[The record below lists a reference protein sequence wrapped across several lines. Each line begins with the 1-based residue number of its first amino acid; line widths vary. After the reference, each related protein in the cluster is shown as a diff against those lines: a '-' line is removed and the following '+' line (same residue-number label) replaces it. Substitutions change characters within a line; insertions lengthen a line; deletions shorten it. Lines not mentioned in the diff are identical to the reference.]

1 MKKYF
6 GTDGI
11 RGIPGESLKEEI
23 VTKIF
28 SSVEKILAPK
38 SVAIILDTRESCEM
52 ITEWIVKGFSEEV
65 SITNYGILPSGSMPI
80 LLETFNEDLGI
91 IISASHNPSEYNGIK
106 LIDKNGSKLD
116 DDLEIQIESELER
129 VSLPENNAKI
139 KNSTKGYDIY
149 LQYLKNVND
158 FKFDKFDLIIDAANG
173 SAFKI
178 IEDLLS
184 AKNAQFNI
192 ISNNPDGKNIND
204 NCGATFPE
212 NLQKNISNGQVGI
225 SFDGDADRLIMVDE
239 NQQVV
244 NGDLLLT
251 ILSKYLSEKGNLNGD
266 FVVST
271 VMSNYGFKL
280 AMNDFGFKL
289 IETPVGDKYVAEAM
303 KKNNAKLG
311 GEQSGHIILGD
322 FLPVGDALLTC
333 LLVLEALDY
342 FDVSI
347 ADFREKYL
355 MEYPQKLTNIEL
367 SKSLNDEEL
376 EFINQIALEMSI
388 KLDLDGRYL
397 QLTGGTMDGNIIFP
411 DNIKALFGT
420 GSDMEMYYDGSKGII
435 DNRAGAMQIRSASEL
450 SLMKGS
456 SETMATF
463 IPDGAVTL
471 NYDNALKFETKSDGA
486 KVTGNLT
493 VTGTISGT
501 MSGYLALS
509 GGTMTGTTNHN
520 DNVQSIWGASSDLR
534 IYHNAVQNNGIIQDT
549 SSNGLEIYAST
560 DVRIAAGVL
569 GETYAL
575 FTGNGSIE
583 LYYNGSKKFET
594 LNGGTKTTGAH
605 QITGNLQA
613 SGSEID
619 FESSTNLLLGANT
632 QIEVD
637 GDPGSSGQY
646 LKSMGNGNGVQW
658 ASLPSSTTTQTILFC
673 NFSDDTS
680 TTSGLRIP
688 FNTLNETTSNQLYF
702 SLWM

>member
-65 SITNYGILPSGSMPI
+65 NITNYGILPSGSMPI

-116 DDLEIQIESELER
+116 DDLEIKIESELER

-149 LQYLKNVND
+149 LEYLKNVND

-192 ISNNPDGKNIND
+192 ISNTPDGKNIND

-397 QLTGGTMDGNIIFP
+397 
-411 DNIKALFGT
+411 
-420 GSDMEMYYDGSKGII
+420 
-435 DNRAGAMQIRSASEL
+435 IR
-450 SLMKGS
+450 
-456 SETMATF
+456 
-463 IPDGAVTL
+463 
-471 NYDNALKFETKSDGA
+471 N
-486 KVTGNLT
+486 
-493 VTGTISGT
+493 SGT
-501 MSGYLALS
+501 EPL
-509 GGTMTGTTNHN
+509 
-520 DNVQSIWGASSDLR
+520 LR
-534 IYHNAVQNNGIIQDT
+534 
-549 SSNGLEIYAST
+549 
-560 DVRIAAGVL
+560 VL
-569 GETYAL
+569 VEAR
-575 FTGNGSIE
+575 S
-583 LYYNGSKKFET
+583 
-594 LNGGTKTTGAH
+594 
-605 QITGNLQA
+605 Q
-613 SGSEID
+613 
-619 FESSTNLLLGANT
+619 ESM
-632 QIEVD
+632 E
-637 GDPGSSGQY
+637 
-646 LKSMGNGNGVQW
+646 
-658 ASLPSSTTTQTILFC
+658 
-673 NFSDDTS
+673 NFSEELLS
-680 TTSGLRIP
+680 KI
-688 FNTLNETTSNQLYF
+688 NNYLN
-702 SLWM
+702 

>member
-129 VSLPENNAKI
+129 VSLPENNVKI

-347 ADFREKYL
+347 ADFRKKYL
-355 MEYPQKLTNIEL
+355 IEYPQKLTNIEL

-397 QLTGGTMDGNIIFP
+397 
-411 DNIKALFGT
+411 
-420 GSDMEMYYDGSKGII
+420 
-435 DNRAGAMQIRSASEL
+435 IR
-450 SLMKGS
+450 
-456 SETMATF
+456 
-463 IPDGAVTL
+463 
-471 NYDNALKFETKSDGA
+471 N
-486 KVTGNLT
+486 
-493 VTGTISGT
+493 SGT
-501 MSGYLALS
+501 EPL
-509 GGTMTGTTNHN
+509 
-520 DNVQSIWGASSDLR
+520 LR
-534 IYHNAVQNNGIIQDT
+534 
-549 SSNGLEIYAST
+549 
-560 DVRIAAGVL
+560 VL
-569 GETYAL
+569 VEAR
-575 FTGNGSIE
+575 S
-583 LYYNGSKKFET
+583 
-594 LNGGTKTTGAH
+594 
-605 QITGNLQA
+605 Q
-613 SGSEID
+613 
-619 FESSTNLLLGANT
+619 ESM
-632 QIEVD
+632 E
-637 GDPGSSGQY
+637 
-646 LKSMGNGNGVQW
+646 
-658 ASLPSSTTTQTILFC
+658 
-673 NFSDDTS
+673 NFSEELLS
-680 TTSGLRIP
+680 KI
-688 FNTLNETTSNQLYF
+688 NNYLN
-702 SLWM
+702 

>member
-184 AKNAQFNI
+184 VKNAQFNL

-397 QLTGGTMDGNIIFP
+397 
-411 DNIKALFGT
+411 
-420 GSDMEMYYDGSKGII
+420 
-435 DNRAGAMQIRSASEL
+435 IR
-450 SLMKGS
+450 
-456 SETMATF
+456 
-463 IPDGAVTL
+463 
-471 NYDNALKFETKSDGA
+471 N
-486 KVTGNLT
+486 
-493 VTGTISGT
+493 SGT
-501 MSGYLALS
+501 EPL
-509 GGTMTGTTNHN
+509 
-520 DNVQSIWGASSDLR
+520 LR
-534 IYHNAVQNNGIIQDT
+534 
-549 SSNGLEIYAST
+549 
-560 DVRIAAGVL
+560 VL
-569 GETYAL
+569 VEAR
-575 FTGNGSIE
+575 S
-583 LYYNGSKKFET
+583 
-594 LNGGTKTTGAH
+594 
-605 QITGNLQA
+605 Q
-613 SGSEID
+613 
-619 FESSTNLLLGANT
+619 ESM
-632 QIEVD
+632 E
-637 GDPGSSGQY
+637 
-646 LKSMGNGNGVQW
+646 
-658 ASLPSSTTTQTILFC
+658 
-673 NFSDDTS
+673 NFSEELLS
-680 TTSGLRIP
+680 KI
-688 FNTLNETTSNQLYF
+688 NNYLN
-702 SLWM
+702 

>member
-116 DDLEIQIESELER
+116 DDLEIQIESELEK

-347 ADFREKYL
+347 ADFRKKYL

-397 QLTGGTMDGNIIFP
+397 
-411 DNIKALFGT
+411 
-420 GSDMEMYYDGSKGII
+420 
-435 DNRAGAMQIRSASEL
+435 IR
-450 SLMKGS
+450 
-456 SETMATF
+456 
-463 IPDGAVTL
+463 
-471 NYDNALKFETKSDGA
+471 N
-486 KVTGNLT
+486 
-493 VTGTISGT
+493 SGT
-501 MSGYLALS
+501 EPL
-509 GGTMTGTTNHN
+509 
-520 DNVQSIWGASSDLR
+520 LR
-534 IYHNAVQNNGIIQDT
+534 
-549 SSNGLEIYAST
+549 
-560 DVRIAAGVL
+560 VL
-569 GETYAL
+569 VEAR
-575 FTGNGSIE
+575 S
-583 LYYNGSKKFET
+583 
-594 LNGGTKTTGAH
+594 
-605 QITGNLQA
+605 Q
-613 SGSEID
+613 
-619 FESSTNLLLGANT
+619 ESM
-632 QIEVD
+632 E
-637 GDPGSSGQY
+637 
-646 LKSMGNGNGVQW
+646 
-658 ASLPSSTTTQTILFC
+658 
-673 NFSDDTS
+673 NFSEELLS
-680 TTSGLRIP
+680 KI
-688 FNTLNETTSNQLYF
+688 NNYLN
-702 SLWM
+702 

>member
-347 ADFREKYL
+347 ADFRKKYL

-397 QLTGGTMDGNIIFP
+397 
-411 DNIKALFGT
+411 
-420 GSDMEMYYDGSKGII
+420 
-435 DNRAGAMQIRSASEL
+435 IR
-450 SLMKGS
+450 
-456 SETMATF
+456 
-463 IPDGAVTL
+463 
-471 NYDNALKFETKSDGA
+471 N
-486 KVTGNLT
+486 
-493 VTGTISGT
+493 SGT
-501 MSGYLALS
+501 EPL
-509 GGTMTGTTNHN
+509 
-520 DNVQSIWGASSDLR
+520 LR
-534 IYHNAVQNNGIIQDT
+534 
-549 SSNGLEIYAST
+549 
-560 DVRIAAGVL
+560 VL
-569 GETYAL
+569 VEAR
-575 FTGNGSIE
+575 S
-583 LYYNGSKKFET
+583 
-594 LNGGTKTTGAH
+594 
-605 QITGNLQA
+605 Q
-613 SGSEID
+613 
-619 FESSTNLLLGANT
+619 ESM
-632 QIEVD
+632 E
-637 GDPGSSGQY
+637 
-646 LKSMGNGNGVQW
+646 
-658 ASLPSSTTTQTILFC
+658 
-673 NFSDDTS
+673 NFSEELLS
-680 TTSGLRIP
+680 KI
-688 FNTLNETTSNQLYF
+688 NNYLN
-702 SLWM
+702 

>member
-129 VSLPENNAKI
+129 VSLPKNNAKI

-239 NQQVV
+239 NQKVV
-244 NGDLLLT
+244 NRDLLLT

-347 ADFREKYL
+347 ADFRKKYL

-397 QLTGGTMDGNIIFP
+397 
-411 DNIKALFGT
+411 
-420 GSDMEMYYDGSKGII
+420 
-435 DNRAGAMQIRSASEL
+435 IR
-450 SLMKGS
+450 
-456 SETMATF
+456 
-463 IPDGAVTL
+463 
-471 NYDNALKFETKSDGA
+471 N
-486 KVTGNLT
+486 
-493 VTGTISGT
+493 SGT
-501 MSGYLALS
+501 EPL
-509 GGTMTGTTNHN
+509 
-520 DNVQSIWGASSDLR
+520 LR
-534 IYHNAVQNNGIIQDT
+534 
-549 SSNGLEIYAST
+549 
-560 DVRIAAGVL
+560 VL
-569 GETYAL
+569 VEAR
-575 FTGNGSIE
+575 S
-583 LYYNGSKKFET
+583 
-594 LNGGTKTTGAH
+594 
-605 QITGNLQA
+605 Q
-613 SGSEID
+613 
-619 FESSTNLLLGANT
+619 ESM
-632 QIEVD
+632 E
-637 GDPGSSGQY
+637 
-646 LKSMGNGNGVQW
+646 
-658 ASLPSSTTTQTILFC
+658 
-673 NFSDDTS
+673 NFSEELLS
-680 TTSGLRIP
+680 KI
-688 FNTLNETTSNQLYF
+688 NNYLN
-702 SLWM
+702 

>member
-116 DDLEIQIESELER
+116 DDLEIQIESELEK

-149 LQYLKNVND
+149 LQYLKNVNE
-158 FKFDKFDLIIDAANG
+158 FKFDKFNLIIDAANG

-192 ISNNPDGKNIND
+192 ISSNPDGKNIND

-212 NLQKNISNGQVGI
+212 NLQKNISNGQIGI

-347 ADFREKYL
+347 ADFRKKYL

-397 QLTGGTMDGNIIFP
+397 
-411 DNIKALFGT
+411 
-420 GSDMEMYYDGSKGII
+420 
-435 DNRAGAMQIRSASEL
+435 IR
-450 SLMKGS
+450 
-456 SETMATF
+456 
-463 IPDGAVTL
+463 
-471 NYDNALKFETKSDGA
+471 N
-486 KVTGNLT
+486 
-493 VTGTISGT
+493 SGT
-501 MSGYLALS
+501 EPL
-509 GGTMTGTTNHN
+509 
-520 DNVQSIWGASSDLR
+520 LR
-534 IYHNAVQNNGIIQDT
+534 
-549 SSNGLEIYAST
+549 
-560 DVRIAAGVL
+560 VL
-569 GETYAL
+569 VEAR
-575 FTGNGSIE
+575 S
-583 LYYNGSKKFET
+583 
-594 LNGGTKTTGAH
+594 
-605 QITGNLQA
+605 Q
-613 SGSEID
+613 
-619 FESSTNLLLGANT
+619 ESM
-632 QIEVD
+632 E
-637 GDPGSSGQY
+637 
-646 LKSMGNGNGVQW
+646 
-658 ASLPSSTTTQTILFC
+658 
-673 NFSDDTS
+673 NFSEELLS
-680 TTSGLRIP
+680 KI
-688 FNTLNETTSNQLYF
+688 NNYLN
-702 SLWM
+702 

>member
-149 LQYLKNVND
+149 LQYLKNVNE

-342 FDVSI
+342 FDVAI
-347 ADFREKYL
+347 ADFRKKYL

-397 QLTGGTMDGNIIFP
+397 
-411 DNIKALFGT
+411 
-420 GSDMEMYYDGSKGII
+420 
-435 DNRAGAMQIRSASEL
+435 IR
-450 SLMKGS
+450 
-456 SETMATF
+456 
-463 IPDGAVTL
+463 
-471 NYDNALKFETKSDGA
+471 N
-486 KVTGNLT
+486 
-493 VTGTISGT
+493 SGT
-501 MSGYLALS
+501 EPL
-509 GGTMTGTTNHN
+509 
-520 DNVQSIWGASSDLR
+520 LR
-534 IYHNAVQNNGIIQDT
+534 
-549 SSNGLEIYAST
+549 
-560 DVRIAAGVL
+560 VL
-569 GETYAL
+569 VEAR
-575 FTGNGSIE
+575 S
-583 LYYNGSKKFET
+583 
-594 LNGGTKTTGAH
+594 
-605 QITGNLQA
+605 Q
-613 SGSEID
+613 
-619 FESSTNLLLGANT
+619 ESM
-632 QIEVD
+632 E
-637 GDPGSSGQY
+637 
-646 LKSMGNGNGVQW
+646 
-658 ASLPSSTTTQTILFC
+658 
-673 NFSDDTS
+673 NFSEELLS
-680 TTSGLRIP
+680 KI
-688 FNTLNETTSNQLYF
+688 NNYLN
-702 SLWM
+702 

>member
-116 DDLEIQIESELER
+116 DNLEIQIESELER

-212 NLQKNISNGQVGI
+212 NLQKNISNGQIGI

-347 ADFREKYL
+347 ADFRKKYL

-397 QLTGGTMDGNIIFP
+397 
-411 DNIKALFGT
+411 
-420 GSDMEMYYDGSKGII
+420 
-435 DNRAGAMQIRSASEL
+435 IR
-450 SLMKGS
+450 
-456 SETMATF
+456 
-463 IPDGAVTL
+463 
-471 NYDNALKFETKSDGA
+471 N
-486 KVTGNLT
+486 
-493 VTGTISGT
+493 SGT
-501 MSGYLALS
+501 EPL
-509 GGTMTGTTNHN
+509 
-520 DNVQSIWGASSDLR
+520 LR
-534 IYHNAVQNNGIIQDT
+534 
-549 SSNGLEIYAST
+549 
-560 DVRIAAGVL
+560 VL
-569 GETYAL
+569 VEAR
-575 FTGNGSIE
+575 S
-583 LYYNGSKKFET
+583 
-594 LNGGTKTTGAH
+594 
-605 QITGNLQA
+605 Q
-613 SGSEID
+613 
-619 FESSTNLLLGANT
+619 ESM
-632 QIEVD
+632 E
-637 GDPGSSGQY
+637 
-646 LKSMGNGNGVQW
+646 
-658 ASLPSSTTTQTILFC
+658 
-673 NFSDDTS
+673 NFSEELLS
-680 TTSGLRIP
+680 KI
-688 FNTLNETTSNQLYF
+688 NNYLN
-702 SLWM
+702 

>member
-139 KNSTKGYDIY
+139 KNSTKGYDTY
-149 LQYLKNVND
+149 LEYLKNVND

-347 ADFREKYL
+347 ADFRKKYL

-397 QLTGGTMDGNIIFP
+397 
-411 DNIKALFGT
+411 
-420 GSDMEMYYDGSKGII
+420 
-435 DNRAGAMQIRSASEL
+435 IR
-450 SLMKGS
+450 
-456 SETMATF
+456 
-463 IPDGAVTL
+463 
-471 NYDNALKFETKSDGA
+471 N
-486 KVTGNLT
+486 
-493 VTGTISGT
+493 SGT
-501 MSGYLALS
+501 EPL
-509 GGTMTGTTNHN
+509 
-520 DNVQSIWGASSDLR
+520 LR
-534 IYHNAVQNNGIIQDT
+534 
-549 SSNGLEIYAST
+549 
-560 DVRIAAGVL
+560 VL
-569 GETYAL
+569 VEAR
-575 FTGNGSIE
+575 S
-583 LYYNGSKKFET
+583 
-594 LNGGTKTTGAH
+594 
-605 QITGNLQA
+605 Q
-613 SGSEID
+613 
-619 FESSTNLLLGANT
+619 ESM
-632 QIEVD
+632 E
-637 GDPGSSGQY
+637 
-646 LKSMGNGNGVQW
+646 
-658 ASLPSSTTTQTILFC
+658 
-673 NFSDDTS
+673 NFSEELLS
-680 TTSGLRIP
+680 KI
-688 FNTLNETTSNQLYF
+688 NNYLN
-702 SLWM
+702 

>member
-149 LQYLKNVND
+149 LQYLKNVNE

-212 NLQKNISNGQVGI
+212 NLQKNISNGQIGI

-347 ADFREKYL
+347 ADFRKKYL

-397 QLTGGTMDGNIIFP
+397 
-411 DNIKALFGT
+411 
-420 GSDMEMYYDGSKGII
+420 
-435 DNRAGAMQIRSASEL
+435 IR
-450 SLMKGS
+450 
-456 SETMATF
+456 
-463 IPDGAVTL
+463 
-471 NYDNALKFETKSDGA
+471 N
-486 KVTGNLT
+486 
-493 VTGTISGT
+493 SGT
-501 MSGYLALS
+501 EPL
-509 GGTMTGTTNHN
+509 
-520 DNVQSIWGASSDLR
+520 LR
-534 IYHNAVQNNGIIQDT
+534 
-549 SSNGLEIYAST
+549 
-560 DVRIAAGVL
+560 VL
-569 GETYAL
+569 VEAR
-575 FTGNGSIE
+575 S
-583 LYYNGSKKFET
+583 
-594 LNGGTKTTGAH
+594 
-605 QITGNLQA
+605 Q
-613 SGSEID
+613 
-619 FESSTNLLLGANT
+619 ESM
-632 QIEVD
+632 E
-637 GDPGSSGQY
+637 
-646 LKSMGNGNGVQW
+646 
-658 ASLPSSTTTQTILFC
+658 
-673 NFSDDTS
+673 NFSEELLS
-680 TTSGLRIP
+680 KI
-688 FNTLNETTSNQLYF
+688 NNYLN
-702 SLWM
+702 

>member
-11 RGIPGESLKEEI
+11 RGIPRESLKEEI

-139 KNSTKGYDIY
+139 KNSTKGYDTY
-149 LQYLKNVND
+149 LEYLKNVND

-192 ISNNPDGKNIND
+192 ISNTPDGKNIND

-397 QLTGGTMDGNIIFP
+397 
-411 DNIKALFGT
+411 
-420 GSDMEMYYDGSKGII
+420 
-435 DNRAGAMQIRSASEL
+435 IR
-450 SLMKGS
+450 
-456 SETMATF
+456 
-463 IPDGAVTL
+463 
-471 NYDNALKFETKSDGA
+471 N
-486 KVTGNLT
+486 
-493 VTGTISGT
+493 SGT
-501 MSGYLALS
+501 EPL
-509 GGTMTGTTNHN
+509 
-520 DNVQSIWGASSDLR
+520 LR
-534 IYHNAVQNNGIIQDT
+534 
-549 SSNGLEIYAST
+549 
-560 DVRIAAGVL
+560 VL
-569 GETYAL
+569 VEAR
-575 FTGNGSIE
+575 S
-583 LYYNGSKKFET
+583 
-594 LNGGTKTTGAH
+594 
-605 QITGNLQA
+605 Q
-613 SGSEID
+613 
-619 FESSTNLLLGANT
+619 ESM
-632 QIEVD
+632 E
-637 GDPGSSGQY
+637 
-646 LKSMGNGNGVQW
+646 
-658 ASLPSSTTTQTILFC
+658 
-673 NFSDDTS
+673 NFSEELLS
-680 TTSGLRIP
+680 KI
-688 FNTLNETTSNQLYF
+688 NNYLN
-702 SLWM
+702 

>member
-129 VSLPENNAKI
+129 VSLPVNNAKI

-347 ADFREKYL
+347 ADFRKKYL

-397 QLTGGTMDGNIIFP
+397 
-411 DNIKALFGT
+411 
-420 GSDMEMYYDGSKGII
+420 
-435 DNRAGAMQIRSASEL
+435 IR
-450 SLMKGS
+450 
-456 SETMATF
+456 
-463 IPDGAVTL
+463 
-471 NYDNALKFETKSDGA
+471 N
-486 KVTGNLT
+486 
-493 VTGTISGT
+493 SGT
-501 MSGYLALS
+501 EPL
-509 GGTMTGTTNHN
+509 
-520 DNVQSIWGASSDLR
+520 LR
-534 IYHNAVQNNGIIQDT
+534 
-549 SSNGLEIYAST
+549 
-560 DVRIAAGVL
+560 VL
-569 GETYAL
+569 VEAR
-575 FTGNGSIE
+575 S
-583 LYYNGSKKFET
+583 
-594 LNGGTKTTGAH
+594 
-605 QITGNLQA
+605 Q
-613 SGSEID
+613 
-619 FESSTNLLLGANT
+619 ESM
-632 QIEVD
+632 E
-637 GDPGSSGQY
+637 
-646 LKSMGNGNGVQW
+646 
-658 ASLPSSTTTQTILFC
+658 
-673 NFSDDTS
+673 NFSEELLS
-680 TTSGLRIP
+680 KI
-688 FNTLNETTSNQLYF
+688 NNYLN
-702 SLWM
+702 

>member
-116 DDLEIQIESELER
+116 DDLEIQIESELDR
-129 VSLPENNAKI
+129 VSLQENNAKI

-178 IEDLLS
+178 IEDFLS
-184 AKNAQFNI
+184 SKNAQFNI

-212 NLQKNISNGQVGI
+212 NLQKNISNGQIGI

-347 ADFREKYL
+347 ADFRKKYL

-397 QLTGGTMDGNIIFP
+397 
-411 DNIKALFGT
+411 
-420 GSDMEMYYDGSKGII
+420 
-435 DNRAGAMQIRSASEL
+435 IR
-450 SLMKGS
+450 
-456 SETMATF
+456 
-463 IPDGAVTL
+463 
-471 NYDNALKFETKSDGA
+471 N
-486 KVTGNLT
+486 
-493 VTGTISGT
+493 SGT
-501 MSGYLALS
+501 EPL
-509 GGTMTGTTNHN
+509 
-520 DNVQSIWGASSDLR
+520 LR
-534 IYHNAVQNNGIIQDT
+534 
-549 SSNGLEIYAST
+549 
-560 DVRIAAGVL
+560 VL
-569 GETYAL
+569 VEAR
-575 FTGNGSIE
+575 S
-583 LYYNGSKKFET
+583 
-594 LNGGTKTTGAH
+594 
-605 QITGNLQA
+605 Q
-613 SGSEID
+613 
-619 FESSTNLLLGANT
+619 ESM
-632 QIEVD
+632 E
-637 GDPGSSGQY
+637 
-646 LKSMGNGNGVQW
+646 
-658 ASLPSSTTTQTILFC
+658 
-673 NFSDDTS
+673 NFSEELLS
-680 TTSGLRIP
+680 KI
-688 FNTLNETTSNQLYF
+688 NNYLN
-702 SLWM
+702 

>member
-65 SITNYGILPSGSMPI
+65 NITNYGILPSGSMPI

-212 NLQKNISNGQVGI
+212 NLQKNISNCQIGI

-342 FDVSI
+342 FDLSI

-355 MEYPQKLTNIEL
+355 IEYPQKLTNIEL

-397 QLTGGTMDGNIIFP
+397 
-411 DNIKALFGT
+411 
-420 GSDMEMYYDGSKGII
+420 
-435 DNRAGAMQIRSASEL
+435 IR
-450 SLMKGS
+450 
-456 SETMATF
+456 
-463 IPDGAVTL
+463 
-471 NYDNALKFETKSDGA
+471 N
-486 KVTGNLT
+486 
-493 VTGTISGT
+493 SGT
-501 MSGYLALS
+501 EPL
-509 GGTMTGTTNHN
+509 
-520 DNVQSIWGASSDLR
+520 LR
-534 IYHNAVQNNGIIQDT
+534 
-549 SSNGLEIYAST
+549 
-560 DVRIAAGVL
+560 VL
-569 GETYAL
+569 VEAR
-575 FTGNGSIE
+575 S
-583 LYYNGSKKFET
+583 
-594 LNGGTKTTGAH
+594 
-605 QITGNLQA
+605 Q
-613 SGSEID
+613 
-619 FESSTNLLLGANT
+619 ESM
-632 QIEVD
+632 E
-637 GDPGSSGQY
+637 
-646 LKSMGNGNGVQW
+646 
-658 ASLPSSTTTQTILFC
+658 
-673 NFSDDTS
+673 NFSEELLS
-680 TTSGLRIP
+680 KI
-688 FNTLNETTSNQLYF
+688 NNYLN
-702 SLWM
+702 

>member
-28 SSVEKILAPK
+28 SSVQKILAPK

-397 QLTGGTMDGNIIFP
+397 
-411 DNIKALFGT
+411 
-420 GSDMEMYYDGSKGII
+420 
-435 DNRAGAMQIRSASEL
+435 IR
-450 SLMKGS
+450 
-456 SETMATF
+456 
-463 IPDGAVTL
+463 
-471 NYDNALKFETKSDGA
+471 N
-486 KVTGNLT
+486 
-493 VTGTISGT
+493 SGT
-501 MSGYLALS
+501 EPL
-509 GGTMTGTTNHN
+509 
-520 DNVQSIWGASSDLR
+520 LR
-534 IYHNAVQNNGIIQDT
+534 
-549 SSNGLEIYAST
+549 
-560 DVRIAAGVL
+560 VL
-569 GETYAL
+569 VEAR
-575 FTGNGSIE
+575 S
-583 LYYNGSKKFET
+583 
-594 LNGGTKTTGAH
+594 
-605 QITGNLQA
+605 Q
-613 SGSEID
+613 
-619 FESSTNLLLGANT
+619 ESM
-632 QIEVD
+632 E
-637 GDPGSSGQY
+637 
-646 LKSMGNGNGVQW
+646 
-658 ASLPSSTTTQTILFC
+658 
-673 NFSDDTS
+673 NFSEELIS
-680 TTSGLRIP
+680 KI
-688 FNTLNETTSNQLYF
+688 NNYLN
-702 SLWM
+702 

>member
-129 VSLPENNAKI
+129 VSLPENNVKI

-347 ADFREKYL
+347 TDFREKYL

-397 QLTGGTMDGNIIFP
+397 
-411 DNIKALFGT
+411 
-420 GSDMEMYYDGSKGII
+420 
-435 DNRAGAMQIRSASEL
+435 IR
-450 SLMKGS
+450 
-456 SETMATF
+456 
-463 IPDGAVTL
+463 
-471 NYDNALKFETKSDGA
+471 N
-486 KVTGNLT
+486 
-493 VTGTISGT
+493 SGT
-501 MSGYLALS
+501 EPL
-509 GGTMTGTTNHN
+509 
-520 DNVQSIWGASSDLR
+520 LR
-534 IYHNAVQNNGIIQDT
+534 
-549 SSNGLEIYAST
+549 
-560 DVRIAAGVL
+560 VL
-569 GETYAL
+569 VEAR
-575 FTGNGSIE
+575 S
-583 LYYNGSKKFET
+583 
-594 LNGGTKTTGAH
+594 
-605 QITGNLQA
+605 Q
-613 SGSEID
+613 
-619 FESSTNLLLGANT
+619 ESM
-632 QIEVD
+632 E
-637 GDPGSSGQY
+637 
-646 LKSMGNGNGVQW
+646 
-658 ASLPSSTTTQTILFC
+658 
-673 NFSDDTS
+673 NFSEELLS
-680 TTSGLRIP
+680 KI
-688 FNTLNETTSNQLYF
+688 NNYLN
-702 SLWM
+702 

>member
-116 DDLEIQIESELER
+116 DDLEIQIESELEK

-149 LQYLKNVND
+149 LQYLKNVNE
-158 FKFDKFDLIIDAANG
+158 FKFDKFNLIIDAANG

-397 QLTGGTMDGNIIFP
+397 
-411 DNIKALFGT
+411 
-420 GSDMEMYYDGSKGII
+420 
-435 DNRAGAMQIRSASEL
+435 IR
-450 SLMKGS
+450 
-456 SETMATF
+456 
-463 IPDGAVTL
+463 
-471 NYDNALKFETKSDGA
+471 N
-486 KVTGNLT
+486 
-493 VTGTISGT
+493 SGT
-501 MSGYLALS
+501 EPL
-509 GGTMTGTTNHN
+509 
-520 DNVQSIWGASSDLR
+520 LR
-534 IYHNAVQNNGIIQDT
+534 
-549 SSNGLEIYAST
+549 
-560 DVRIAAGVL
+560 VL
-569 GETYAL
+569 VEAR
-575 FTGNGSIE
+575 S
-583 LYYNGSKKFET
+583 
-594 LNGGTKTTGAH
+594 
-605 QITGNLQA
+605 Q
-613 SGSEID
+613 
-619 FESSTNLLLGANT
+619 ESM
-632 QIEVD
+632 E
-637 GDPGSSGQY
+637 
-646 LKSMGNGNGVQW
+646 
-658 ASLPSSTTTQTILFC
+658 
-673 NFSDDTS
+673 NFSEELLS
-680 TTSGLRIP
+680 KI
-688 FNTLNETTSNQLYF
+688 NNYLN
-702 SLWM
+702 

>member
-106 LIDKNGSKLD
+106 LIDKNGSKLN

-212 NLQKNISNGQVGI
+212 NLQKNISNGQIGI

-397 QLTGGTMDGNIIFP
+397 
-411 DNIKALFGT
+411 
-420 GSDMEMYYDGSKGII
+420 
-435 DNRAGAMQIRSASEL
+435 IR
-450 SLMKGS
+450 
-456 SETMATF
+456 
-463 IPDGAVTL
+463 
-471 NYDNALKFETKSDGA
+471 N
-486 KVTGNLT
+486 
-493 VTGTISGT
+493 SGT
-501 MSGYLALS
+501 EPL
-509 GGTMTGTTNHN
+509 
-520 DNVQSIWGASSDLR
+520 LR
-534 IYHNAVQNNGIIQDT
+534 
-549 SSNGLEIYAST
+549 
-560 DVRIAAGVL
+560 VL
-569 GETYAL
+569 VEAR
-575 FTGNGSIE
+575 S
-583 LYYNGSKKFET
+583 
-594 LNGGTKTTGAH
+594 
-605 QITGNLQA
+605 Q
-613 SGSEID
+613 
-619 FESSTNLLLGANT
+619 ESM
-632 QIEVD
+632 E
-637 GDPGSSGQY
+637 
-646 LKSMGNGNGVQW
+646 
-658 ASLPSSTTTQTILFC
+658 
-673 NFSDDTS
+673 NFSEELLS
-680 TTSGLRIP
+680 KI
-688 FNTLNETTSNQLYF
+688 NNYLN
-702 SLWM
+702 

>member
-116 DDLEIQIESELER
+116 DDLEIQIESELEK

-212 NLQKNISNGQVGI
+212 NLQKNISNGQIGI

-322 FLPVGDALLTC
+322 FLPVGDALLTS

-347 ADFREKYL
+347 ADFRKKYL

-397 QLTGGTMDGNIIFP
+397 
-411 DNIKALFGT
+411 
-420 GSDMEMYYDGSKGII
+420 
-435 DNRAGAMQIRSASEL
+435 IR
-450 SLMKGS
+450 
-456 SETMATF
+456 
-463 IPDGAVTL
+463 
-471 NYDNALKFETKSDGA
+471 N
-486 KVTGNLT
+486 
-493 VTGTISGT
+493 SGT
-501 MSGYLALS
+501 EPL
-509 GGTMTGTTNHN
+509 
-520 DNVQSIWGASSDLR
+520 LR
-534 IYHNAVQNNGIIQDT
+534 
-549 SSNGLEIYAST
+549 
-560 DVRIAAGVL
+560 VL
-569 GETYAL
+569 VEAR
-575 FTGNGSIE
+575 S
-583 LYYNGSKKFET
+583 
-594 LNGGTKTTGAH
+594 
-605 QITGNLQA
+605 Q
-613 SGSEID
+613 
-619 FESSTNLLLGANT
+619 ESM
-632 QIEVD
+632 E
-637 GDPGSSGQY
+637 
-646 LKSMGNGNGVQW
+646 
-658 ASLPSSTTTQTILFC
+658 
-673 NFSDDTS
+673 NFSEELLS
-680 TTSGLRIP
+680 KI
-688 FNTLNETTSNQLYF
+688 NNYLN
-702 SLWM
+702 

>member
-204 NCGATFPE
+204 NCGATFHE

-239 NQQVV
+239 NQQIV

-347 ADFREKYL
+347 ADFRKKYL
-355 MEYPQKLTNIEL
+355 MEYPQKLTNIEI
-367 SKSLNDEEL
+367 SKSLTDEAL

-397 QLTGGTMDGNIIFP
+397 
-411 DNIKALFGT
+411 
-420 GSDMEMYYDGSKGII
+420 
-435 DNRAGAMQIRSASEL
+435 IR
-450 SLMKGS
+450 
-456 SETMATF
+456 
-463 IPDGAVTL
+463 
-471 NYDNALKFETKSDGA
+471 N
-486 KVTGNLT
+486 
-493 VTGTISGT
+493 SGT
-501 MSGYLALS
+501 EPL
-509 GGTMTGTTNHN
+509 
-520 DNVQSIWGASSDLR
+520 LR
-534 IYHNAVQNNGIIQDT
+534 
-549 SSNGLEIYAST
+549 
-560 DVRIAAGVL
+560 VL
-569 GETYAL
+569 VEAR
-575 FTGNGSIE
+575 S
-583 LYYNGSKKFET
+583 
-594 LNGGTKTTGAH
+594 
-605 QITGNLQA
+605 Q
-613 SGSEID
+613 
-619 FESSTNLLLGANT
+619 ESM
-632 QIEVD
+632 E
-637 GDPGSSGQY
+637 
-646 LKSMGNGNGVQW
+646 
-658 ASLPSSTTTQTILFC
+658 
-673 NFSDDTS
+673 NFSEELLS
-680 TTSGLRIP
+680 KI
-688 FNTLNETTSNQLYF
+688 NNYLN
-702 SLWM
+702 

>member
-225 SFDGDADRLIMVDE
+225 SFDGDADRLIMVDG

-251 ILSKYLSEKGNLNGD
+251 ILSIYLSEKGNLNGD
-266 FVVST
+266 FVVCT

-347 ADFREKYL
+347 ADFRKKYL

-397 QLTGGTMDGNIIFP
+397 
-411 DNIKALFGT
+411 
-420 GSDMEMYYDGSKGII
+420 
-435 DNRAGAMQIRSASEL
+435 IR
-450 SLMKGS
+450 
-456 SETMATF
+456 
-463 IPDGAVTL
+463 
-471 NYDNALKFETKSDGA
+471 N
-486 KVTGNLT
+486 
-493 VTGTISGT
+493 SGT
-501 MSGYLALS
+501 EPL
-509 GGTMTGTTNHN
+509 
-520 DNVQSIWGASSDLR
+520 LR
-534 IYHNAVQNNGIIQDT
+534 
-549 SSNGLEIYAST
+549 
-560 DVRIAAGVL
+560 VL
-569 GETYAL
+569 VEAR
-575 FTGNGSIE
+575 S
-583 LYYNGSKKFET
+583 
-594 LNGGTKTTGAH
+594 
-605 QITGNLQA
+605 Q
-613 SGSEID
+613 
-619 FESSTNLLLGANT
+619 ESM
-632 QIEVD
+632 E
-637 GDPGSSGQY
+637 
-646 LKSMGNGNGVQW
+646 
-658 ASLPSSTTTQTILFC
+658 
-673 NFSDDTS
+673 NFSEELLS
-680 TTSGLRIP
+680 KI
-688 FNTLNETTSNQLYF
+688 NNYLN
-702 SLWM
+702 

>member
-149 LQYLKNVND
+149 LQYLKNVNE
-158 FKFDKFDLIIDAANG
+158 FKFDKFNLIIDAANG

-397 QLTGGTMDGNIIFP
+397 
-411 DNIKALFGT
+411 
-420 GSDMEMYYDGSKGII
+420 
-435 DNRAGAMQIRSASEL
+435 IR
-450 SLMKGS
+450 
-456 SETMATF
+456 
-463 IPDGAVTL
+463 
-471 NYDNALKFETKSDGA
+471 N
-486 KVTGNLT
+486 
-493 VTGTISGT
+493 SGT
-501 MSGYLALS
+501 EPL
-509 GGTMTGTTNHN
+509 
-520 DNVQSIWGASSDLR
+520 LR
-534 IYHNAVQNNGIIQDT
+534 
-549 SSNGLEIYAST
+549 
-560 DVRIAAGVL
+560 VL
-569 GETYAL
+569 VEAR
-575 FTGNGSIE
+575 S
-583 LYYNGSKKFET
+583 
-594 LNGGTKTTGAH
+594 
-605 QITGNLQA
+605 Q
-613 SGSEID
+613 
-619 FESSTNLLLGANT
+619 ESM
-632 QIEVD
+632 E
-637 GDPGSSGQY
+637 
-646 LKSMGNGNGVQW
+646 
-658 ASLPSSTTTQTILFC
+658 
-673 NFSDDTS
+673 NFSEELLS
-680 TTSGLRIP
+680 KI
-688 FNTLNETTSNQLYF
+688 NNYLN
-702 SLWM
+702 

>member
-149 LQYLKNVND
+149 LQYLKNVNE
-158 FKFDKFDLIIDAANG
+158 FKFGKFDLIIDAANG

-397 QLTGGTMDGNIIFP
+397 
-411 DNIKALFGT
+411 
-420 GSDMEMYYDGSKGII
+420 
-435 DNRAGAMQIRSASEL
+435 IR
-450 SLMKGS
+450 
-456 SETMATF
+456 
-463 IPDGAVTL
+463 
-471 NYDNALKFETKSDGA
+471 N
-486 KVTGNLT
+486 
-493 VTGTISGT
+493 SGT
-501 MSGYLALS
+501 EPL
-509 GGTMTGTTNHN
+509 
-520 DNVQSIWGASSDLR
+520 LR
-534 IYHNAVQNNGIIQDT
+534 
-549 SSNGLEIYAST
+549 
-560 DVRIAAGVL
+560 VL
-569 GETYAL
+569 VEAR
-575 FTGNGSIE
+575 S
-583 LYYNGSKKFET
+583 
-594 LNGGTKTTGAH
+594 
-605 QITGNLQA
+605 Q
-613 SGSEID
+613 
-619 FESSTNLLLGANT
+619 ESM
-632 QIEVD
+632 E
-637 GDPGSSGQY
+637 
-646 LKSMGNGNGVQW
+646 
-658 ASLPSSTTTQTILFC
+658 
-673 NFSDDTS
+673 NFSEELLS
-680 TTSGLRIP
+680 KI
-688 FNTLNETTSNQLYF
+688 NNYLN
-702 SLWM
+702 

>member
-116 DDLEIQIESELER
+116 DDLEIQIESELEK

-139 KNSTKGYDIY
+139 TNSTKGYDIY

-212 NLQKNISNGQVGI
+212 NLQKNISNGQIGI

-347 ADFREKYL
+347 ADFRKKYL

-397 QLTGGTMDGNIIFP
+397 
-411 DNIKALFGT
+411 
-420 GSDMEMYYDGSKGII
+420 
-435 DNRAGAMQIRSASEL
+435 IR
-450 SLMKGS
+450 
-456 SETMATF
+456 
-463 IPDGAVTL
+463 
-471 NYDNALKFETKSDGA
+471 N
-486 KVTGNLT
+486 
-493 VTGTISGT
+493 SGT
-501 MSGYLALS
+501 EPL
-509 GGTMTGTTNHN
+509 
-520 DNVQSIWGASSDLR
+520 LR
-534 IYHNAVQNNGIIQDT
+534 
-549 SSNGLEIYAST
+549 
-560 DVRIAAGVL
+560 VL
-569 GETYAL
+569 VEAR
-575 FTGNGSIE
+575 S
-583 LYYNGSKKFET
+583 
-594 LNGGTKTTGAH
+594 
-605 QITGNLQA
+605 Q
-613 SGSEID
+613 
-619 FESSTNLLLGANT
+619 ESM
-632 QIEVD
+632 E
-637 GDPGSSGQY
+637 
-646 LKSMGNGNGVQW
+646 
-658 ASLPSSTTTQTILFC
+658 
-673 NFSDDTS
+673 NFSEELLS
-680 TTSGLRIP
+680 KI
-688 FNTLNETTSNQLYF
+688 NNYLN
-702 SLWM
+702 

>member
-149 LQYLKNVND
+149 LQYLKNVNE
-158 FKFDKFDLIIDAANG
+158 FKFDKFNLIIDAANG

-212 NLQKNISNGQVGI
+212 NLQKNISNGQIGI

-347 ADFREKYL
+347 ADFRKKYL

-397 QLTGGTMDGNIIFP
+397 
-411 DNIKALFGT
+411 
-420 GSDMEMYYDGSKGII
+420 
-435 DNRAGAMQIRSASEL
+435 IR
-450 SLMKGS
+450 
-456 SETMATF
+456 
-463 IPDGAVTL
+463 
-471 NYDNALKFETKSDGA
+471 N
-486 KVTGNLT
+486 
-493 VTGTISGT
+493 SGT
-501 MSGYLALS
+501 EPL
-509 GGTMTGTTNHN
+509 
-520 DNVQSIWGASSDLR
+520 LR
-534 IYHNAVQNNGIIQDT
+534 
-549 SSNGLEIYAST
+549 
-560 DVRIAAGVL
+560 VL
-569 GETYAL
+569 VEAR
-575 FTGNGSIE
+575 S
-583 LYYNGSKKFET
+583 
-594 LNGGTKTTGAH
+594 
-605 QITGNLQA
+605 Q
-613 SGSEID
+613 
-619 FESSTNLLLGANT
+619 ESM
-632 QIEVD
+632 E
-637 GDPGSSGQY
+637 
-646 LKSMGNGNGVQW
+646 
-658 ASLPSSTTTQTILFC
+658 
-673 NFSDDTS
+673 NFSEELLS
-680 TTSGLRIP
+680 KI
-688 FNTLNETTSNQLYF
+688 NNYLN
-702 SLWM
+702 

>member
-65 SITNYGILPSGSMPI
+65 NITNYGILPSGSMPI

-347 ADFREKYL
+347 ADFRKKYL

-397 QLTGGTMDGNIIFP
+397 
-411 DNIKALFGT
+411 
-420 GSDMEMYYDGSKGII
+420 
-435 DNRAGAMQIRSASEL
+435 IR
-450 SLMKGS
+450 
-456 SETMATF
+456 
-463 IPDGAVTL
+463 
-471 NYDNALKFETKSDGA
+471 N
-486 KVTGNLT
+486 
-493 VTGTISGT
+493 SGT
-501 MSGYLALS
+501 EPL
-509 GGTMTGTTNHN
+509 
-520 DNVQSIWGASSDLR
+520 LR
-534 IYHNAVQNNGIIQDT
+534 
-549 SSNGLEIYAST
+549 
-560 DVRIAAGVL
+560 VL
-569 GETYAL
+569 VEAR
-575 FTGNGSIE
+575 S
-583 LYYNGSKKFET
+583 
-594 LNGGTKTTGAH
+594 
-605 QITGNLQA
+605 Q
-613 SGSEID
+613 
-619 FESSTNLLLGANT
+619 ESM
-632 QIEVD
+632 E
-637 GDPGSSGQY
+637 
-646 LKSMGNGNGVQW
+646 
-658 ASLPSSTTTQTILFC
+658 
-673 NFSDDTS
+673 NFSEELLS
-680 TTSGLRIP
+680 KI
-688 FNTLNETTSNQLYF
+688 NNYLN
-702 SLWM
+702 

>member
-1 MKKYF
+1 LKKYF

-149 LQYLKNVND
+149 LQYLKNVNE

-347 ADFREKYL
+347 ADFRKKYL

-397 QLTGGTMDGNIIFP
+397 
-411 DNIKALFGT
+411 
-420 GSDMEMYYDGSKGII
+420 
-435 DNRAGAMQIRSASEL
+435 IR
-450 SLMKGS
+450 
-456 SETMATF
+456 
-463 IPDGAVTL
+463 
-471 NYDNALKFETKSDGA
+471 N
-486 KVTGNLT
+486 
-493 VTGTISGT
+493 SGT
-501 MSGYLALS
+501 EPL
-509 GGTMTGTTNHN
+509 
-520 DNVQSIWGASSDLR
+520 LR
-534 IYHNAVQNNGIIQDT
+534 
-549 SSNGLEIYAST
+549 
-560 DVRIAAGVL
+560 VL
-569 GETYAL
+569 VEAR
-575 FTGNGSIE
+575 S
-583 LYYNGSKKFET
+583 
-594 LNGGTKTTGAH
+594 
-605 QITGNLQA
+605 Q
-613 SGSEID
+613 
-619 FESSTNLLLGANT
+619 ESM
-632 QIEVD
+632 E
-637 GDPGSSGQY
+637 
-646 LKSMGNGNGVQW
+646 
-658 ASLPSSTTTQTILFC
+658 
-673 NFSDDTS
+673 NFSEELLS
-680 TTSGLRIP
+680 KI
-688 FNTLNETTSNQLYF
+688 NNYLN
-702 SLWM
+702 

>member
-6 GTDGI
+6 GTDGV

-116 DDLEIQIESELER
+116 DNLEIQIESELER

-139 KNSTKGYDIY
+139 TNSTKGYDIY

-212 NLQKNISNGQVGI
+212 NLQKNISNGQIGI

-347 ADFREKYL
+347 ADFRKKYL

-397 QLTGGTMDGNIIFP
+397 
-411 DNIKALFGT
+411 
-420 GSDMEMYYDGSKGII
+420 
-435 DNRAGAMQIRSASEL
+435 IR
-450 SLMKGS
+450 
-456 SETMATF
+456 
-463 IPDGAVTL
+463 
-471 NYDNALKFETKSDGA
+471 N
-486 KVTGNLT
+486 
-493 VTGTISGT
+493 SGT
-501 MSGYLALS
+501 EPL
-509 GGTMTGTTNHN
+509 
-520 DNVQSIWGASSDLR
+520 LR
-534 IYHNAVQNNGIIQDT
+534 
-549 SSNGLEIYAST
+549 
-560 DVRIAAGVL
+560 VL
-569 GETYAL
+569 VEAR
-575 FTGNGSIE
+575 S
-583 LYYNGSKKFET
+583 
-594 LNGGTKTTGAH
+594 
-605 QITGNLQA
+605 Q
-613 SGSEID
+613 
-619 FESSTNLLLGANT
+619 ESM
-632 QIEVD
+632 E
-637 GDPGSSGQY
+637 
-646 LKSMGNGNGVQW
+646 
-658 ASLPSSTTTQTILFC
+658 
-673 NFSDDTS
+673 NFSEELLS
-680 TTSGLRIP
+680 KI
-688 FNTLNETTSNQLYF
+688 NNYLN
-702 SLWM
+702 

>member
-347 ADFREKYL
+347 TDFREKYL

-397 QLTGGTMDGNIIFP
+397 
-411 DNIKALFGT
+411 
-420 GSDMEMYYDGSKGII
+420 
-435 DNRAGAMQIRSASEL
+435 IR
-450 SLMKGS
+450 
-456 SETMATF
+456 
-463 IPDGAVTL
+463 
-471 NYDNALKFETKSDGA
+471 N
-486 KVTGNLT
+486 
-493 VTGTISGT
+493 SGT
-501 MSGYLALS
+501 EPL
-509 GGTMTGTTNHN
+509 
-520 DNVQSIWGASSDLR
+520 LR
-534 IYHNAVQNNGIIQDT
+534 
-549 SSNGLEIYAST
+549 
-560 DVRIAAGVL
+560 VL
-569 GETYAL
+569 VEAR
-575 FTGNGSIE
+575 S
-583 LYYNGSKKFET
+583 
-594 LNGGTKTTGAH
+594 
-605 QITGNLQA
+605 Q
-613 SGSEID
+613 
-619 FESSTNLLLGANT
+619 ESM
-632 QIEVD
+632 E
-637 GDPGSSGQY
+637 
-646 LKSMGNGNGVQW
+646 
-658 ASLPSSTTTQTILFC
+658 
-673 NFSDDTS
+673 NFSEELLS
-680 TTSGLRIP
+680 KI
-688 FNTLNETTSNQLYF
+688 NNYLN
-702 SLWM
+702 

>member
-184 AKNAQFNI
+184 AKNAHFNI

-347 ADFREKYL
+347 ADFRKKYL

-397 QLTGGTMDGNIIFP
+397 
-411 DNIKALFGT
+411 
-420 GSDMEMYYDGSKGII
+420 
-435 DNRAGAMQIRSASEL
+435 IR
-450 SLMKGS
+450 
-456 SETMATF
+456 
-463 IPDGAVTL
+463 
-471 NYDNALKFETKSDGA
+471 N
-486 KVTGNLT
+486 
-493 VTGTISGT
+493 SGT
-501 MSGYLALS
+501 EPL
-509 GGTMTGTTNHN
+509 
-520 DNVQSIWGASSDLR
+520 LR
-534 IYHNAVQNNGIIQDT
+534 
-549 SSNGLEIYAST
+549 
-560 DVRIAAGVL
+560 VL
-569 GETYAL
+569 VEAR
-575 FTGNGSIE
+575 S
-583 LYYNGSKKFET
+583 
-594 LNGGTKTTGAH
+594 
-605 QITGNLQA
+605 Q
-613 SGSEID
+613 
-619 FESSTNLLLGANT
+619 ESM
-632 QIEVD
+632 E
-637 GDPGSSGQY
+637 
-646 LKSMGNGNGVQW
+646 
-658 ASLPSSTTTQTILFC
+658 
-673 NFSDDTS
+673 NFSEELLS
-680 TTSGLRIP
+680 KI
-688 FNTLNETTSNQLYF
+688 NNYLN
-702 SLWM
+702 

>member
-116 DDLEIQIESELER
+116 DDLEIQIESELEK

-149 LQYLKNVND
+149 LQYLKNVNE
-158 FKFDKFDLIIDAANG
+158 FKFDKFNLIIDAANG

-280 AMNDFGFKL
+280 AMDDFGFKL

-347 ADFREKYL
+347 ADFRKKYL

-397 QLTGGTMDGNIIFP
+397 
-411 DNIKALFGT
+411 
-420 GSDMEMYYDGSKGII
+420 
-435 DNRAGAMQIRSASEL
+435 IR
-450 SLMKGS
+450 
-456 SETMATF
+456 
-463 IPDGAVTL
+463 
-471 NYDNALKFETKSDGA
+471 N
-486 KVTGNLT
+486 
-493 VTGTISGT
+493 SGT
-501 MSGYLALS
+501 EPL
-509 GGTMTGTTNHN
+509 
-520 DNVQSIWGASSDLR
+520 LR
-534 IYHNAVQNNGIIQDT
+534 
-549 SSNGLEIYAST
+549 
-560 DVRIAAGVL
+560 VL
-569 GETYAL
+569 VEAR
-575 FTGNGSIE
+575 S
-583 LYYNGSKKFET
+583 
-594 LNGGTKTTGAH
+594 
-605 QITGNLQA
+605 Q
-613 SGSEID
+613 
-619 FESSTNLLLGANT
+619 ESM
-632 QIEVD
+632 E
-637 GDPGSSGQY
+637 
-646 LKSMGNGNGVQW
+646 
-658 ASLPSSTTTQTILFC
+658 
-673 NFSDDTS
+673 NFSEELLS
-680 TTSGLRIP
+680 KI
-688 FNTLNETTSNQLYF
+688 NNYLN
-702 SLWM
+702 

>member
-23 VTKIF
+23 VRKIF
-28 SSVEKILAPK
+28 CSVEKILAPK
-38 SVAIILDTRESCEM
+38 SVAIILDTRESCEV

-80 LLETFNEDLGI
+80 LLESFNEDLGI

-116 DDLEIQIESELER
+116 DDLEIRIERELEA
-129 VSLPENNAKI
+129 VSLPENNTKI
-139 KNSTKGYDIY
+139 ENSTKGYDIY

-158 FKFDKFDLIIDAANG
+158 FNFDKFDLIVDAANG

-212 NLQKNISNGQVGI
+212 NLQKNISKGQVGI

-239 NQQVV
+239 SQEVV
-244 NGDLLLT
+244 NGDLLLI

-342 FDVSI
+342 FDLSI

-355 MEYPQKLTNIEL
+355 IEYPQKLTNIEL

-397 QLTGGTMDGNIIFP
+397 
-411 DNIKALFGT
+411 
-420 GSDMEMYYDGSKGII
+420 
-435 DNRAGAMQIRSASEL
+435 IR
-450 SLMKGS
+450 
-456 SETMATF
+456 
-463 IPDGAVTL
+463 
-471 NYDNALKFETKSDGA
+471 N
-486 KVTGNLT
+486 
-493 VTGTISGT
+493 SGT
-501 MSGYLALS
+501 EPL
-509 GGTMTGTTNHN
+509 
-520 DNVQSIWGASSDLR
+520 LR
-534 IYHNAVQNNGIIQDT
+534 
-549 SSNGLEIYAST
+549 
-560 DVRIAAGVL
+560 VL
-569 GETYAL
+569 VEAR
-575 FTGNGSIE
+575 S
-583 LYYNGSKKFET
+583 
-594 LNGGTKTTGAH
+594 
-605 QITGNLQA
+605 Q
-613 SGSEID
+613 
-619 FESSTNLLLGANT
+619 ESM
-632 QIEVD
+632 E
-637 GDPGSSGQY
+637 
-646 LKSMGNGNGVQW
+646 
-658 ASLPSSTTTQTILFC
+658 
-673 NFSDDTS
+673 NFSEELLS
-680 TTSGLRIP
+680 KI
-688 FNTLNETTSNQLYF
+688 NNYLN
-702 SLWM
+702 

>member
-129 VSLPENNAKI
+129 VSLTKNNAKI
-139 KNSTKGYDIY
+139 KNSTKGYDSY

-347 ADFREKYL
+347 ADFRKKYL

-397 QLTGGTMDGNIIFP
+397 
-411 DNIKALFGT
+411 
-420 GSDMEMYYDGSKGII
+420 
-435 DNRAGAMQIRSASEL
+435 IR
-450 SLMKGS
+450 
-456 SETMATF
+456 
-463 IPDGAVTL
+463 
-471 NYDNALKFETKSDGA
+471 N
-486 KVTGNLT
+486 
-493 VTGTISGT
+493 SGT
-501 MSGYLALS
+501 EPL
-509 GGTMTGTTNHN
+509 
-520 DNVQSIWGASSDLR
+520 LR
-534 IYHNAVQNNGIIQDT
+534 
-549 SSNGLEIYAST
+549 
-560 DVRIAAGVL
+560 VL
-569 GETYAL
+569 VEAR
-575 FTGNGSIE
+575 S
-583 LYYNGSKKFET
+583 
-594 LNGGTKTTGAH
+594 
-605 QITGNLQA
+605 Q
-613 SGSEID
+613 
-619 FESSTNLLLGANT
+619 ESM
-632 QIEVD
+632 E
-637 GDPGSSGQY
+637 
-646 LKSMGNGNGVQW
+646 
-658 ASLPSSTTTQTILFC
+658 
-673 NFSDDTS
+673 NFSEELLS
-680 TTSGLRIP
+680 KI
-688 FNTLNETTSNQLYF
+688 NNYLN
-702 SLWM
+702 

>member
-106 LIDKNGSKLD
+106 LIDKSGSKLD
-116 DDLEIQIESELER
+116 DDLEIQIESELES

-280 AMNDFGFKL
+280 AMDDFGFKL

-347 ADFREKYL
+347 ADFRKKYL

-397 QLTGGTMDGNIIFP
+397 
-411 DNIKALFGT
+411 
-420 GSDMEMYYDGSKGII
+420 
-435 DNRAGAMQIRSASEL
+435 IR
-450 SLMKGS
+450 
-456 SETMATF
+456 
-463 IPDGAVTL
+463 
-471 NYDNALKFETKSDGA
+471 N
-486 KVTGNLT
+486 
-493 VTGTISGT
+493 SGT
-501 MSGYLALS
+501 EPL
-509 GGTMTGTTNHN
+509 
-520 DNVQSIWGASSDLR
+520 LR
-534 IYHNAVQNNGIIQDT
+534 
-549 SSNGLEIYAST
+549 
-560 DVRIAAGVL
+560 VL
-569 GETYAL
+569 VEAR
-575 FTGNGSIE
+575 S
-583 LYYNGSKKFET
+583 
-594 LNGGTKTTGAH
+594 
-605 QITGNLQA
+605 Q
-613 SGSEID
+613 
-619 FESSTNLLLGANT
+619 ESM
-632 QIEVD
+632 E
-637 GDPGSSGQY
+637 
-646 LKSMGNGNGVQW
+646 
-658 ASLPSSTTTQTILFC
+658 
-673 NFSDDTS
+673 NFSEELLS
-680 TTSGLRIP
+680 KI
-688 FNTLNETTSNQLYF
+688 NNYLN
-702 SLWM
+702 

>member
-116 DDLEIQIESELER
+116 DDLEIQIESELEK
-129 VSLPENNAKI
+129 VSLPKNNAKI

-212 NLQKNISNGQVGI
+212 NLQKNISNGQIGI

-342 FDVSI
+342 LDVSI
-347 ADFREKYL
+347 ADFRKKYL

-397 QLTGGTMDGNIIFP
+397 
-411 DNIKALFGT
+411 
-420 GSDMEMYYDGSKGII
+420 
-435 DNRAGAMQIRSASEL
+435 IR
-450 SLMKGS
+450 
-456 SETMATF
+456 
-463 IPDGAVTL
+463 
-471 NYDNALKFETKSDGA
+471 N
-486 KVTGNLT
+486 
-493 VTGTISGT
+493 SGT
-501 MSGYLALS
+501 EPL
-509 GGTMTGTTNHN
+509 
-520 DNVQSIWGASSDLR
+520 LR
-534 IYHNAVQNNGIIQDT
+534 
-549 SSNGLEIYAST
+549 
-560 DVRIAAGVL
+560 VL
-569 GETYAL
+569 VEAR
-575 FTGNGSIE
+575 S
-583 LYYNGSKKFET
+583 
-594 LNGGTKTTGAH
+594 
-605 QITGNLQA
+605 Q
-613 SGSEID
+613 
-619 FESSTNLLLGANT
+619 ESM
-632 QIEVD
+632 E
-637 GDPGSSGQY
+637 
-646 LKSMGNGNGVQW
+646 
-658 ASLPSSTTTQTILFC
+658 
-673 NFSDDTS
+673 NFSEELLS
-680 TTSGLRIP
+680 KI
-688 FNTLNETTSNQLYF
+688 NNYLN
-702 SLWM
+702 

>member
-149 LQYLKNVND
+149 LQYLKNVNE
-158 FKFDKFDLIIDAANG
+158 FKFDKFNLIIDAANG

-184 AKNAQFNI
+184 SKNAQFNI
-192 ISNNPDGKNIND
+192 ISNNPNGKNIND

-212 NLQKNISNGQVGI
+212 NLQKNISNGQIGI

-347 ADFREKYL
+347 ADFRKKYL

-397 QLTGGTMDGNIIFP
+397 
-411 DNIKALFGT
+411 
-420 GSDMEMYYDGSKGII
+420 
-435 DNRAGAMQIRSASEL
+435 IR
-450 SLMKGS
+450 
-456 SETMATF
+456 
-463 IPDGAVTL
+463 
-471 NYDNALKFETKSDGA
+471 N
-486 KVTGNLT
+486 
-493 VTGTISGT
+493 SGT
-501 MSGYLALS
+501 EPL
-509 GGTMTGTTNHN
+509 
-520 DNVQSIWGASSDLR
+520 LR
-534 IYHNAVQNNGIIQDT
+534 
-549 SSNGLEIYAST
+549 
-560 DVRIAAGVL
+560 VL
-569 GETYAL
+569 VEAR
-575 FTGNGSIE
+575 S
-583 LYYNGSKKFET
+583 
-594 LNGGTKTTGAH
+594 
-605 QITGNLQA
+605 Q
-613 SGSEID
+613 
-619 FESSTNLLLGANT
+619 ESM
-632 QIEVD
+632 E
-637 GDPGSSGQY
+637 
-646 LKSMGNGNGVQW
+646 
-658 ASLPSSTTTQTILFC
+658 
-673 NFSDDTS
+673 NFSEELLS
-680 TTSGLRIP
+680 KI
-688 FNTLNETTSNQLYF
+688 NNYLN
-702 SLWM
+702 

>member
-6 GTDGI
+6 GTDGV

-116 DDLEIQIESELER
+116 DNLEIQIESELER

-149 LQYLKNVND
+149 LQYLKNVNE

-212 NLQKNISNGQVGI
+212 NLQKNISNGQIGI

-347 ADFREKYL
+347 ADFRKKYL

-397 QLTGGTMDGNIIFP
+397 
-411 DNIKALFGT
+411 
-420 GSDMEMYYDGSKGII
+420 
-435 DNRAGAMQIRSASEL
+435 IR
-450 SLMKGS
+450 
-456 SETMATF
+456 
-463 IPDGAVTL
+463 
-471 NYDNALKFETKSDGA
+471 N
-486 KVTGNLT
+486 
-493 VTGTISGT
+493 SGT
-501 MSGYLALS
+501 EPL
-509 GGTMTGTTNHN
+509 
-520 DNVQSIWGASSDLR
+520 LR
-534 IYHNAVQNNGIIQDT
+534 
-549 SSNGLEIYAST
+549 
-560 DVRIAAGVL
+560 VL
-569 GETYAL
+569 VEAR
-575 FTGNGSIE
+575 S
-583 LYYNGSKKFET
+583 
-594 LNGGTKTTGAH
+594 
-605 QITGNLQA
+605 Q
-613 SGSEID
+613 
-619 FESSTNLLLGANT
+619 ESM
-632 QIEVD
+632 E
-637 GDPGSSGQY
+637 
-646 LKSMGNGNGVQW
+646 
-658 ASLPSSTTTQTILFC
+658 
-673 NFSDDTS
+673 NFSEELLS
-680 TTSGLRIP
+680 KI
-688 FNTLNETTSNQLYF
+688 NNYLN
-702 SLWM
+702 

>member
-212 NLQKNISNGQVGI
+212 NLQKNISNGQVGV

-303 KKNNAKLG
+303 KKNNVKLG

-347 ADFREKYL
+347 ADFRKKYL

-397 QLTGGTMDGNIIFP
+397 
-411 DNIKALFGT
+411 
-420 GSDMEMYYDGSKGII
+420 
-435 DNRAGAMQIRSASEL
+435 IR
-450 SLMKGS
+450 
-456 SETMATF
+456 
-463 IPDGAVTL
+463 
-471 NYDNALKFETKSDGA
+471 N
-486 KVTGNLT
+486 
-493 VTGTISGT
+493 SGT
-501 MSGYLALS
+501 EPL
-509 GGTMTGTTNHN
+509 
-520 DNVQSIWGASSDLR
+520 LR
-534 IYHNAVQNNGIIQDT
+534 
-549 SSNGLEIYAST
+549 
-560 DVRIAAGVL
+560 VL
-569 GETYAL
+569 VEAR
-575 FTGNGSIE
+575 S
-583 LYYNGSKKFET
+583 
-594 LNGGTKTTGAH
+594 
-605 QITGNLQA
+605 Q
-613 SGSEID
+613 
-619 FESSTNLLLGANT
+619 ESM
-632 QIEVD
+632 E
-637 GDPGSSGQY
+637 
-646 LKSMGNGNGVQW
+646 
-658 ASLPSSTTTQTILFC
+658 
-673 NFSDDTS
+673 NFSEELLS
-680 TTSGLRIP
+680 KI
-688 FNTLNETTSNQLYF
+688 NNYLN
-702 SLWM
+702 

>member
-116 DDLEIQIESELER
+116 DDLEIQIESELEK

-149 LQYLKNVND
+149 LQYLKNVNE
-158 FKFDKFDLIIDAANG
+158 FKFDKFNLIIDAANG

-184 AKNAQFNI
+184 SKNAQFNI

-212 NLQKNISNGQVGI
+212 NLQKNISNGQIGI

-347 ADFREKYL
+347 ADFRKKYL

-397 QLTGGTMDGNIIFP
+397 
-411 DNIKALFGT
+411 
-420 GSDMEMYYDGSKGII
+420 
-435 DNRAGAMQIRSASEL
+435 IR
-450 SLMKGS
+450 
-456 SETMATF
+456 
-463 IPDGAVTL
+463 
-471 NYDNALKFETKSDGA
+471 N
-486 KVTGNLT
+486 
-493 VTGTISGT
+493 SGT
-501 MSGYLALS
+501 EPL
-509 GGTMTGTTNHN
+509 
-520 DNVQSIWGASSDLR
+520 LR
-534 IYHNAVQNNGIIQDT
+534 
-549 SSNGLEIYAST
+549 
-560 DVRIAAGVL
+560 VL
-569 GETYAL
+569 VEAR
-575 FTGNGSIE
+575 S
-583 LYYNGSKKFET
+583 
-594 LNGGTKTTGAH
+594 
-605 QITGNLQA
+605 Q
-613 SGSEID
+613 
-619 FESSTNLLLGANT
+619 ESM
-632 QIEVD
+632 E
-637 GDPGSSGQY
+637 
-646 LKSMGNGNGVQW
+646 
-658 ASLPSSTTTQTILFC
+658 
-673 NFSDDTS
+673 NFSEELLS
-680 TTSGLRIP
+680 KI
-688 FNTLNETTSNQLYF
+688 NNYLN
-702 SLWM
+702 